1 MNHFFTDFT
10 TQFHFLRPLWLLLIV
25 PCIVLF
31 IWAWQQRIQK
41 GHWHQVIVPELL
53 QHLLPKTMQ
62 GQQPARWPLIITLFG
77 WLIGTLALAGPSW
90 QKTPTPV
97 LKNQY
102 PLVIAVNLS
111 YSGFTPDLAPNRFS
125 RMQFKLQDL
134 FGLRKDGESALIAY
148 AGSAHVVAPLTD
160 DSRTLSN
167 LAKALSPNIMPEPG
181 DNPVAAIEKSIEL
194 IRQAGQKQGDI
205 LLITDNV
212 PPAQAKKITQLLSGS
227 GIKLSVL
234 GLGTEQGA
242 PIPLSQGGFLKDSQG
257 NIVVPQLKPEAL
269 KQLAHDNGGQYQT
282 ITLSN
287 ADLTQL
293 IPDISLANQ
302 SQQLADQL
310 NSREVVQWADA
321 GYLLVWLLL
330 PLSLVAFRRGWLML
344 LLVGLMPF
352 SQHSQAAWN
361 DLWQTQDQQAQQA
374 LQQGDAATASTL
386 FEDRQWRAQAL
397 YQNQQFEEAAALL
410 EGIDTAEANYN
421 LGNALAKAGKLEAA
435 LEAYDQAL
443 ALQAEMADATFNR
456 DVVEQLL
463 KQQQKDQQQNSQQ
476 NQSQQDQQSQ
486 QQNSQQNQSQQDQ
499 QNQQQNSQQNQSQQ
513 DQQNQQQNS
522 QQNQSQQ
529 DQQQAEKETPATDA
543 EASKDN
549 KPADKKKAEQA
560 QAQQEAQKDESEK
573 SGAKAG
579 SVQSEQ
585 PQTPEQQAIDSW
597 LRTIP
602 DDPGGL
608 LRRKFLYQQ
617 QLKQPH
623 RRQVSQW

>member
-1 MNHFFTDFT
+1 
-10 TQFHFLRPLWLLLIV
+10 
-25 PCIVLF
+25 
-31 IWAWQQRIQK
+31 
-41 GHWHQVIVPELL
+41 
-53 QHLLPKTMQ
+53 
-62 GQQPARWPLIITLFG
+62 
-77 WLIGTLALAGPSW
+77 
-90 QKTPTPV
+90 
-97 LKNQY
+97 
-102 PLVIAVNLS
+102 
-111 YSGFTPDLAPNRFS
+111 
-125 RMQFKLQDL
+125 
-134 FGLRKDGESALIAY
+134 
-148 AGSAHVVAPLTD
+148 
-160 DSRTLSN
+160 
-167 LAKALSPNIMPEPG
+167 
-181 DNPVAAIEKSIEL
+181 
-194 IRQAGQKQGDI
+194 
-205 LLITDNV
+205 
-212 PPAQAKKITQLLSGS
+212 
-227 GIKLSVL
+227 
-234 GLGTEQGA
+234 
-242 PIPLSQGGFLKDSQG
+242 
-257 NIVVPQLKPEAL
+257 
-269 KQLAHDNGGQYQT
+269 
-282 ITLSN
+282 
-287 ADLTQL
+287 
-293 IPDISLANQ
+293 
-302 SQQLADQL
+302 
-310 NSREVVQWADA
+310 
-321 GYLLVWLLL
+321 
-330 PLSLVAFRRGWLML
+330 ML

-549 KPADKKKAEQA
+549 QPADKKKAEQA

-623 RRQVSQW
+623 RRQVSQ